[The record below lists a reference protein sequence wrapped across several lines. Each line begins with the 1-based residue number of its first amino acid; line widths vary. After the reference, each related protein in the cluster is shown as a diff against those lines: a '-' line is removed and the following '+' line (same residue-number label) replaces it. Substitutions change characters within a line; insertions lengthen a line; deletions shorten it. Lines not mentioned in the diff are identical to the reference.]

1 MAAAGHACAPPLEWG
16 SGMCF
21 TWGKGPPWLSLVSQR
36 VDFVT
41 SPSLSMSNPHLDWK
55 LSPTRQGSALEL
67 QISLRGCQPGTQGTR
82 CLGFNSRQH
91 HREAEHPSWEL
102 DVGLSGSG
110 LHSSPGSGPN
120 LCPRSPALPHP
131 IPSPG
136 SQTGH
141 EPTSPLKCLL
151 VSITHSP
158 LGGISLVR
166 GGPGRPLL
174 GSARGTQGCGHLWQ
188 LG

>member
-1 MAAAGHACAPPLEWG
+1 MPSVWADRSVCLLLHLKAASPELCPPTCCL
-16 SGMCF
+16 F
-21 TWGKGPPWLSLVSQR
+21 FPTLLSP
-36 VDFVT
+36 T

-120 LCPRSPALPHP
+120 LCPRSSETPAGKRGQRVRSDHCRSTLDQEQC
-131 IPSPG
+131 PSWVIFP
-136 SQTGH
+136 
-141 EPTSPLKCLL
+141 
-151 VSITHSP
+151 
-158 LGGISLVR
+158 
-166 GGPGRPLL
+166 
-174 GSARGTQGCGHLWQ
+174 
-188 LG
+188 